1 MSSSAHL
8 EVRFPEAQL
17 PGSAYPPS
25 GVSSEDPSSAAA
37 AHAPQAEAAILLA
50 SLTKEQRAV
59 LAKLD
64 KVRERERGQVG
75 WRALVLALQ
84 GVVTSSALFTSS
96 WPFLR
101 LRSWDYSE
109 PLGPLFELLALPSP
123 ASSPYLC
130 PPSCF

>member
-64 KVRERERGQVG
+64 KVREREREGAG
-75 WRALVLALQ
+75 GLARLCWPCR
-84 GVVTSSALFTSS
+84 VHLFTSFCAS
-96 WPFLR
+96 F
-101 LRSWDYSE
+101 
-109 PLGPLFELLALPSP
+109 LGPF
-123 ASSPYLC
+123 
-130 PPSCF
+130 